1 MPVKPRENTPALNIR
16 IKSTHR
22 RLIERAAKELEQ
34 SVSEFVRDAA
44 VREAQHTLAD
54 QTTFHIDDK
63 TWEKFIV
70 ALDAP
75 TKDNPRLRDLMSRE
89 PAWKE

>member
-1 MPVKPRENTPALNIR
+1 MPVKARENTPALNIR
-16 IKSTHR
+16 IKQSHR
-22 RLIERAAKELEQ
+22 RLIERAAEELEQ

-44 VREAQHTLAD
+44 VREAEHTLAD
-54 QTTFHIDDK
+54 QTTFRIDDK
-63 TWEKFIV
+63 TWEKFTA

-89 PAWKE
+89 PAWKD

>member
-1 MPVKPRENTPALNIR
+1 MRPEAREKTPALNIR
-16 IKSTHR
+16 IKRSHR
-22 RLIERAAKELEQ
+22 RLIERAAEELEQ

-44 VREAQHTLAD
+44 VREAQHTLLD
-54 QTTFHIDDK
+54 QTTFHIDDE
-63 TWEKFIV
+63 TWEEFIA

-89 PAWKE
+89 PAWKD